1 MFRTITI
8 RIEKADY
15 LKIMGIVSRY
25 ASDCVRVTSVTEAH
39 DEIEFVCPIWKLNR
53 CRHDFNLAIALGIEI
68 EVEAQ

>member
-15 LKIMGIVSRY
+15 LKIMGIVSTY
-25 ASDCVRVTSVTEAH
+25 ASNCIRVTEINDAH
-39 DEIEFVCPIWKLNR
+39 DEIEFDCPIWKLHR